1 MPRPNPLADNT
12 RSAATTGFA
21 ADLSPNRRTFLA
33 DLGMGFTGLALG
45 SLLHRDNLASASES
59 KWQPPSGL
67 PHRLPKAKSVI
78 WLFMVGGVSQ
88 MESFDVK
95 PAINKY
101 ANKSLDETPYANVLD
116 NPLLDQNLR
125 VVDKRK
131 QNWKTLYPLQ
141 VNYHQTGDDGIL
153 ISDDWPHL
161 EQRLNDIA
169 LIRGMWT
176 TDDNHGAQLQ
186 FHTGRHLLDGMYPSI
201 GSWVH
206 YGLGSLNENLP
217 QFVVMGEPIKS
228 RFGGNGSHGADYLG
242 PQHAGV
248 QIRVDPQNPLP
259 FGRPGRDVSLEEQQ
273 REFELLNDLHQ
284 LRGVEYPQDP
294 ALQARIK
301 SYELAFR
308 MQRSMPEV
316 FQFDQET
323 AATQQLY
330 GLDRPETKPFGQYC
344 LAARRMVER
353 GVRFIQIYDDGPNDA
368 GGKWDTHNNSYDRMK
383 SCALGV
389 DKPIAGLLT
398 DLEQQGLLEETLVCF
413 MTEFGRTPGGQGAK
427 ATGREH
433 HPYGFTVWMAGGGIK
448 GGVVHGETDE
458 LGFHAISGR
467 HYVTDI
473 HATVLH
479 QLGLDSR
486 RLEIPGRKRLDI
498 DHGEPIHEILA

>member
-1 MPRPNPLADNT
+1 MPRPNSPLHT
-12 RSAATTGFA
+12 PLF
-21 ADLSPNRRTFLA
+21 PRRTFLA

-45 SLLHRDNLASASES
+45 NILQQETLAESLTAAPSQFPTGTPHI
-59 KWQPPSGL
+59 QPQ
-67 PHRLPKAKSVI
+67 AKNVI

-101 ANKSLDETPYANVLD
+101 GFQSLDETPYATVLD
-116 NPLLDQNLR
+116 NPLLDGNLR

-131 QNWKTLYPLQ
+131 KNWKTIYPLQ
-141 VNYHQTGDDGIL
+141 VKYHQTKSNGIL
-153 ISDDWPHL
+153 IADTWPHVEQCL
-161 EQRLNDIA
+161 EEIS

-186 FHTGRHLLDGMYPSI
+186 FHTGRHLLDGVAPSL

-206 YGLGSLNENLP
+206 YGLGTLNQNLP

-228 RFGGNGSHGADYLG
+228 RFGGNGSHSADYLG
-242 PQHAGV
+242 PEHAGV
-248 QIRVDPQNPLP
+248 QIKIDPANPLP
-259 FGRPGRDVSLEEQQ
+259 FGLPGSDVSREEQE
-273 REFELLNDLHQ
+273 REFAILRELNQ
-284 LRGVEYPQDP
+284 LTAVEYPQD
-294 ALQARIK
+294 ADLQARIK

-308 MQRSMPEV
+308 MQRSLPEV
-316 FQFDQET
+316 FQFESET
-323 AATQQLY
+323 TSTQSLY
-330 GLDRPETKPFGQYC
+330 GFDDPATRKFGEVC

-353 GVRFIQIYDDGPNDA
+353 GVRFVQIYDDGPNSA
-368 GGKWDTHNNSYDRMK
+368 GGKWDTHDDSYHRIHDNCR
-383 SCALGV
+383 SV

-398 DLEQQGLLEETLVCF
+398 DLKQQGLLDETLVCF
-413 MTEFGRTPGGQGAK
+413 MTEFGRTPGGQGEK

-448 GGVVHGETDE
+448 GGIVHGATDE
-458 LGFHAISGR
+458 LGFHAIEGR

-486 RLEIPGRKRLDI
+486 LLEIPGRKRLEI
-498 DHGEPIHEILA
+498 DHGRPIREIIG

>member
-1 MPRPNPLADNT
+1 MTPFQHPNC
-12 RSAATTGFA
+12 SGMQ
-21 ADLSPNRRTFLA
+21 RRTFLA
-33 DLGMGFTGLALG
+33 DMGLGFTGLALG
-45 SLLHRDNLASASES
+45 SMLHKDASAVEKQ
-59 KWQPPSGL
+59 KWSPPTGTAHL
-67 PHRLPKAKSVI
+67 QPKAKNVI

-101 ANKSLDETPYANVLD
+101 AHKSLDETPYADVLD

-125 VVDKRK
+125 VVDRRK
-131 QNWKTLYPLQ
+131 KNWKTIYPLQ
-141 VNYHQTGDDGIL
+141 VKYHQARENGIL
-153 ISDDWPHL
+153 IADNWPHV
-161 EQRLNDIA
+161 EQCLSDIA

-186 FHTGRHLLDGMYPSI
+186 FHTGRHLLDGMYPSL

-242 PQHAGV
+242 QEHAGV
-248 QIRVDPQNPLP
+248 RINVDPRNPLQ
-259 FGRPGRDVSLEEQQ
+259 FGLPGSDVSREEQEQ
-273 REFELLNDLHQ
+273 EFELLGDLNR
-284 LRGVEYPQDP
+284 LAAVEYPQD
-294 ALQARIK
+294 ANLQARIK

-316 FQFDQET
+316 FEFEQET
-323 AATQQLY
+323 PETHQLY
-330 GLDRPETKPFGQYC
+330 GLDDPATKSFGQYC
-344 LAARRMVER
+344 LAARRMVQR
-353 GVRFIQIYDDGPNDA
+353 GVRFVQVYDDGPNDA
-368 GGKWDTHNNSYDRMK
+368 GGKWDTHNDSYSRIHDNCRN
-383 SCALGV
+383 V
-389 DKPIAGLLT
+389 DKPIAALLT
-398 DLEQQGLLEETLVCF
+398 DLKRHGLLDETLVCF

-458 LGFHAISGR
+458 LGFHAIEGR

-486 RLEIPGRKRLDI
+486 QLEVPGRKRLDI
-498 DHGEPIHEILA
+498 DHGTPIHEIIA